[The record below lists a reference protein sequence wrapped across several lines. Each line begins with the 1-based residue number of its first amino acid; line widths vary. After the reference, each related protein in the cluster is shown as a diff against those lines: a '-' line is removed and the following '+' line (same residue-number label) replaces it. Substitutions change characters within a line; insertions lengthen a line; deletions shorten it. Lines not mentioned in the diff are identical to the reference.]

1 MSRRPIF
8 FILLA
13 AGLTLPVFAQKPAK
27 SLRPLAPAPITADD
41 LAAADNDPRL
51 AEQRAR
57 FDAEMNRE
65 LFQIRES
72 VEREALGRMNQR
84 RYDHQPG
91 YENIFEKIMAFSVFV
106 IMLSALLW
114 LIRTIMNNRR
124 WTRIATIQTEMHNK
138 LLEKMAS
145 NQELLAYM
153 ETEAGK
159 RFLESSPFEVERPQ
173 NNVFPYSRIL
183 LSAQAGVV
191 MIMTGVG
198 MLWLQE
204 RLPDDAQGLL
214 FFGILLLAPG
224 IGLLV
229 SAFLS
234 YSMSRHFG
242 LMQENQK

>member
-1 MSRRPIF
+1 MSNRPVL

-13 AGLTLPVFAQKPAK
+13 ASLTLPLLAQKPAK
-27 SLRPLAPAPITADD
+27 PKAPVTTADI
-41 LAAADNDPRL
+41 AAIDDDPRSTGERERL
-51 AEQRAR
+51 ER
-57 FDAEMNRE
+57 DMNRE
-65 LFQIRES
+65 LFQMRES
-72 VEREALGRMNQR
+72 LMREALNKMNSR
-84 RYDHQPG
+84 RYERTYNLERVVDQFMTFG
-91 YENIFEKIMAFSVFV
+91 VFV
-106 IMLSALLW
+106 IVLSAVLW

-124 WTRIATIQTEMHNK
+124 WTRVASIQTEIHNK

-159 RFLESSPFEVERPQ
+159 RFLESSPFEVEHTQSP
-173 NNVFPYSRIL
+173 VFPYSRIL

-198 MLWLQE
+198 LLWLQA
-204 RLPDDAQGLL
+204 RLPDAAQPLL
-214 FFGILLLAPG
+214 FFGILVMAPG

-242 LMQENQK
+242 LMSENQK